1 MLGVKIVDSNTE
13 KLYKIIGQNI
23 YRFRVLEHLSQL
35 KLAEKSN
42 VSAAYISQIE
52 CSRLHKGI
60 TCTAVMKIAEA
71 LQVPACVLLA
81 EEACPKYLQC
91 IERINFLGEKIR

>member
-1 MLGVKIVDSNTE
+1 ME
-13 KLYKIIGQNI
+13 KTYQTIGKNI
-23 YRFRVLEHLSQL
+23 YKFRVLKQLSQAR
-35 KLAEKSN
+35 LAEKSN

-71 LQVPACVLLA
+71 LQVPNCILLA

-91 IERINFLGEKIR
+91 VEEVGFLEEKTN

>member
-1 MLGVKIVDSNTE
+1 ME
-13 KLYKIIGQNI
+13 KTYQTIGRNVYK
-23 YRFRVLEHLSQL
+23 FRVLKQLSQAR
-35 KLAEKSN
+35 LAEKSN

-60 TCTAVMKIAEA
+60 SCTAVMKIAEA
-71 LQVPACVLLA
+71 LQVPTCILLA

-91 IERINFLGEKIR
+91 VEQIGFLDKEQVEQV

>member
-1 MLGVKIVDSNTE
+1 ME
-13 KLYKIIGQNI
+13 KTYQTIGKNI
-23 YRFRVLEHLSQL
+23 YKFRVLKQLSQA

-71 LQVPACVLLA
+71 LQVPTCILLA

-91 IERINFLGEKIR
+91 VEQVGFLDKEQVEQV

>member
-1 MLGVKIVDSNTE
+1 MSETNT
-13 KLYKIIGQNI
+13 KKFYRTIGNNI
-23 YRFRVLEHLSQL
+23 YKFRVLQRLSQAQ
-35 KLAEKSN
+35 LAEQSD

-81 EEACPKYLQC
+81 EETCPKYSQC
-91 IERINFLGEKIR
+91 MERINLSEKKFS

>member
-1 MLGVKIVDSNTE
+1 ME
-13 KLYKIIGQNI
+13 KTYQTIGKNI
-23 YRFRVLEHLSQL
+23 YKFRVLKQLSQAR
-35 KLAEKSN
+35 LAEKSN

-71 LQVPACVLLA
+71 LQVPTCILLA

-91 IERINFLGEKIR
+91 VEEVGFLEEKTN

>member
-1 MLGVKIVDSNTE
+1 MLEPNTE
-13 KLYKIIGQNI
+13 RLYKIIGQNI

-52 CSRLHKGI
+52 CFRLHKGI
-60 TCTAVMKIAEA
+60 TCTAVIKIAEA
-71 LQVPACVLLA
+71 LQVPTCVLLA

-91 IERINFLGEKIR
+91 FERLNFFNEETR

>member
-1 MLGVKIVDSNTE
+1 MEKIYQTIGRNV
-13 KLYKIIGQNI
+13 YK
-23 YRFRVLEHLSQL
+23 FRVLKQLSQAR
-35 KLAEKSN
+35 LAEKSN

-71 LQVPACVLLA
+71 LQVPTCILLA

-91 IERINFLGEKIR
+91 VEQVTFLDKEQVEQNGN

>member
-1 MLGVKIVDSNTE
+1 ME
-13 KLYKIIGQNI
+13 KTYQTIGKNI
-23 YRFRVLEHLSQL
+23 YKFRVLKQLSQAR
-35 KLAEKSN
+35 LAEKSN

-71 LQVPACVLLA
+71 LQVPTCILLA

-91 IERINFLGEKIR
+91 VEQVTFLDKEQVEQNGN

>member
-1 MLGVKIVDSNTE
+1 MSEPTTE
-13 KLYKIIGQNI
+13 KVYQTIGRNI
-23 YRFRVLEHLSQL
+23 HKFRMLKRLSQAR
-35 KLAEKSN
+35 LAEQSN

-71 LQVPACVLLA
+71 LQVPTCVLLA

-91 IERINFLGEKIR
+91 LERTALFENATS

>member
-1 MLGVKIVDSNTE
+1 ME
-13 KLYKIIGQNI
+13 KTYQTIGKNI
-23 YRFRVLEHLSQL
+23 YKFRVLKQLSQAR
-35 KLAEKSN
+35 LAEKSN

-71 LQVPACVLLA
+71 LQVPTCILLA

-91 IERINFLGEKIR
+91 VEQIGFLDKEQVEQV

>member
-1 MLGVKIVDSNTE
+1 ME
-13 KLYKIIGQNI
+13 KTYQTIGKNI
-23 YRFRVLEHLSQL
+23 YKFRVLKQLSQAR
-35 KLAEKSN
+35 LAEKSN

-71 LQVPACVLLA
+71 LQVPTCILLA

-91 IERINFLGEKIR
+91 VEQVGFLDKEQVEQV

>member
-1 MLGVKIVDSNTE
+1 MLEPKTE
-13 KLYKIIGQNI
+13 KLYQTIGRNI
-23 YRFRVLEHLSQL
+23 YKFRVLKHLSQA
-35 KLAEKSN
+35 KLAERSN

-60 TCTAVMKIAEA
+60 TCTAIMRIAEA

-91 IERINFLGEKIR
+91 LEAIYFFEEELR